1 MGDVFTPGRM
11 MTDLI
16 HGPIDTVPSDGSH
29 RVLGQASSVHEELGY
44 RTSSPTE
51 YKVMTVEPTRSTRQ
65 RPSVPQQPVQRRRK
79 IALSC
84 NLPPSAIDC
93 PRSRQPSAVL
103 MPSRPLR
110 AACGG
115 GPAAHPFAA
124 SARGAPSGRRR
135 DGGMVIPGKTKDDY
149 Q

>member
-79 IALSC
+79 IALSS
-84 NLPPSAIDC
+84 NFPPTPLHFPPPPHPIA
-93 PRSRQPSAVL
+93 PPTPS
-103 MPSRPLR
+103 
-110 AACGG
+110 
-115 GPAAHPFAA
+115 
-124 SARGAPSGRRR
+124 
-135 DGGMVIPGKTKDDY
+135 
-149 Q
+149 